1 MVAIIQKR
9 GQRGLRDFDWLLALL
24 ATGIVCFGTIQIRN
38 AQPTENFWVKQLIGL
53 GIGVVA
59 MLLIAFNDYRKLLN
73 IAPAFYIFGLMLLV
87 IVLIPGVGLRIN
99 GQRAWIKVPGIGQ
112 FQPSEFVKVTTAMML
127 ARYFGRHRSG
137 ALTLKEMAVG
147 GFILALP
154 IFLILLEHDVG
165 SVLTYLPILASV
177 LFLSAIRMRYVV
189 AAVVLGVVLLPFAY
203 WVGVKT
209 DLVKHYQ
216 QERINVILDPE
227 NADRRG
233 FGYNTWQS
241 ILTVGE
247 GGLLGADNS
256 EREKG
261 KGEGALLAADNS
273 DGGKGK
279 GGGTGA
285 HSQSSL
291 KFLPEPHTD
300 FIYAVTA
307 GNTGFVGCILVL
319 LAYGILL
326 SRLIAGAKRAPDRS
340 GMLVIM
346 AIVGGLTCQIFINI
360 GMELGLLPVIG
371 VPLPLMSAGLA
382 SLIATFIAI
391 GFAISVQLR
400 RFVN

>member
-9 GQRGLRDFDWLLALL
+9 GLRDFDWVLALL
-24 ATGIVCFGTIQIRN
+24 AVGIVCFGTVQIRN
-38 AQPTENFWVKQLIGL
+38 AQPTENYWVKQLIGL
-53 GIGVVA
+53 GIAIVA
-59 MLLIAFNDYRKLLN
+59 MLLVALNDYRKLIN
-73 IAPAFYIFGLMLLV
+73 IAPAFYAFGLVLLV
-87 IVLIPGVGLRIN
+87 IVLIPHVGLKIN
-99 GQRAWIKVPGIGQ
+99 GQRAWIRVPGIGQ

-127 ARYFGRHRSG
+127 ARYFGKQRSDT
-137 ALTLKEMAVG
+137 LSLKEMAMG
-147 GFILALP
+147 GLILALP

-165 SVLTYLPILASV
+165 SVITYLPILASV

-189 AAVVLGVVLLPFAY
+189 GAIVLSVVMLPAAY

-209 DLVKHYQ
+209 HMVKNYQ

-233 FGYNTWQS
+233 FGYNTFQS

-247 GGLLGADNS
+247 GGLLGANTS
-256 EREKG
+256 
-261 KGEGALLAADNS
+261 A
-273 DGGKGK
+273 
-279 GGGTGA
+279 A

-300 FIYAVTA
+300 FIFAVTA
-307 GNTGFVGCILVL
+307 GNAGFVGCILVL
-319 LAYGILL
+319 LAYVILL
-326 SRLIAGAKRAPDRS
+326 SRMIAGARRAPDRM

-346 AIVGGLTCQIFINI
+346 AIVGGMTCQIFINI
-360 GMELGLLPVIG
+360 GMELGILPVIG
-371 VPLPLMSAGLA
+371 VPLPLLSAGLA

>member
-1 MVAIIQKR
+1 MAI
-9 GQRGLRDFDWLLALL
+9 GGL
-24 ATGIVCFGTIQIRN
+24 
-38 AQPTENFWVKQLIGL
+38 
-53 GIGVVA
+53 
-59 MLLIAFNDYRKLLN
+59 
-73 IAPAFYIFGLMLLV
+73 
-87 IVLIPGVGLRIN
+87 
-99 GQRAWIKVPGIGQ
+99 
-112 FQPSEFVKVTTAMML
+112 
-127 ARYFGRHRSG
+127 
-137 ALTLKEMAVG
+137 
-147 GFILALP
+147 ILALP

-165 SVLTYLPILASV
+165 QVLTYLPILAIV
-177 LFLSAIRMRYVV
+177 IFLSAIRMRYVV
-189 AAVVLGVVLLPFAY
+189 GAVVLGVLLLPAAY
-203 WVGVKT
+203 WVGVRT
-209 DLVKHYQ
+209 HLVKNYQ

-247 GGLLGADNS
+247 GGLLGADTS
-256 EREKG
+256 
-261 KGEGALLAADNS
+261 A
-273 DGGKGK
+273 
-279 GGGTGA
+279 A

-300 FIYAVTA
+300 FIFAVTA
-307 GNTGFVGCILVL
+307 GNAGFVGCILVL
-319 LAYGILL
+319 LAYVILL
-326 SRLIAGAKRAPDRS
+326 SRLIAGAKRAPDRM

>member
-1 MVAIIQKR
+1 MAGDCLRSSVFGQFRMVAILPK
-9 GQRGLRDFDWLLALL
+9 RGLRDFDWLLALL
-24 ATGIVCFGTIQIRN
+24 AIGIVCFGTVQIRN

-53 GIGVVA
+53 GIGIVV
-59 MLLIAFNDYRKLLN
+59 MLLIAFNDYRKLIN
-73 IAPAFYIFGLMLLV
+73 IAPAFYVFGLLLLV
-87 IVLIPGVGLRIN
+87 IVLIPHIGLKIN
-99 GQRAWIKVPGIGQ
+99 GQRAWIRVPGIGQ

-127 ARYFGRHRSG
+127 ARYFGKHRAG
-137 ALTLKEMAVG
+137 ALTLKEVAVG
-147 GFILALP
+147 GLILGLP
-154 IFLILLEHDVG
+154 VVLILLEHDVG
-165 SVLTYLPILASV
+165 SVLTYLPILAIV

-189 AAVVLGVVLLPFAY
+189 AAVFLGVVLLPFAY

-209 DLVKHYQ
+209 HLVKNYQ

-227 NADRRG
+227 KADRRG

-247 GGLLGADNS
+247 GGLLGADTS
-256 EREKG
+256 
-261 KGEGALLAADNS
+261 A
-273 DGGKGK
+273 
-279 GGGTGA
+279 A

-291 KFLPEPHTD
+291 KFLPEAHTD
-300 FIYAVTA
+300 FIFAVTA
-307 GNTGFVGCILVL
+307 GNSGFVGCILVL
-319 LAYGILL
+319 FAYVVLL
-326 SRLIAGAKRAPDRS
+326 SRLIAGAMRAPDRM

-360 GMELGLLPVIG
+360 GMELGILPVIG